1 MGTSAAS
8 APGTPA
14 APTARRVTQ
23 VIGQFWAWLFLLFL
37 LVFFSITGQI
47 VSPGAFLSL
56 FNLQAIV
63 ANAAILL
70 ILAIGQTYVI
80 ITGGIDLS
88 VGYILGMVSVVSVSI
103 MTSLM
108 GSMPTMPVQ
117 LAVLIGVLAGIAIG
131 MLAGLVNGTIIARL
145 GVPAFIVTLGMQG
158 IVRGIGFVMSGGM
171 PLPVF
176 IKDIGILGN
185 GSLLYYFKQSG
196 FNFFGPPP
204 GVTGVQLRQVTAI
217 LPHPVTLAILL
228 VIVLELV
235 LTRSRF
241 GLYTYAVGGNQ
252 EASRRAGIPV
262 ANHLTKIYVLS
273 ALMAAIAGV
282 LYVFRFTN
290 GAANAGESLTLDS
303 VAAVVIGGASLFGG
317 EGTVVGTLIGTLII
331 AVIANGLVILNIN
344 GFYQYIATGIVIIV
358 AVLIDQA
365 RARLAQ

>member
-8 APGTPA
+8 APGAPA
-14 APTARRVTQ
+14 APITRRVTQ
-23 VIGQFWAWLFLLFL
+23 VIGQFWAWLFLLL
-37 LVFFSITGQI
+37 LIVIFSIAA
-47 VSPGAFLSL
+47 PEAFLTP
-56 FNLQAIV
+56 FNLQAIF

-70 ILAIGQTYVI
+70 IMAIGQTFVI
-80 ITGGIDLS
+80 ITAGIDLS

-108 GSMPTMPVQ
+108 GSMPVQ
-117 LAVLIGVLAGIAIG
+117 LAVLIGVLVGLAMG
-131 MLAGLVNGTIIARL
+131 MVAGLVNGTIIARL

-158 IVRGIGFVMSGGM
+158 IVRGIGFVLSGGM

-176 IKDIGILGN
+176 VKDLGILGN

-228 VIVLELV
+228 VIILQLV

-241 GLYTYAVGGNQ
+241 GLYTYAVGGNP

-262 ANHLTKIYVLS
+262 ASHLTKIYVLS

-331 AVIANGLVILNIN
+331 AVIANGLVIMGIN
-344 GFYQYIATGIVIIV
+344 GFYQYIATGVVIIV

-365 RARLAQ
+365 RARLVQ